1 MWFDVNGRRAYA
13 YTGGRSFDPAAPVV
27 VFVHGAQHD
36 HSVWIL
42 QSRYLAHHGR
52 AVLAVDLPGHGRS
65 AGPALET
72 VEAMADWLIA
82 LLAAAGVSQAAVVGH
97 SMGSLITLEA
107 AARAPQL
114 VNRAALLGVAIP
126 MKVADVLLNAARDD
140 EPEAFAMIN
149 AWSHSSLTHRPG
161 CPGPGF
167 SVYWQNRRLMERQAP
182 GVLFTD
188 FNACNAYVGGLTAAD
203 AIRCPVLLVSAAKDV
218 MTPPKA
224 ARELLGRLQQASA
237 KLAADSAGAERAG
250 PPRTVSIAGS
260 GHAMMTERPDA
271 VLDALRDFV

>member
-42 QSRYLAHHGR
+42 QSRYLAHHGHS
-52 AVLAVDLPGHGRS
+52 VLAVDLPGHGRS
-65 AGPALET
+65 TGPALAT
-72 VEAMADWLIA
+72 VEAMADWLLA
-82 LLAAAGVSQAAVVGH
+82 LLAAAGVSKAALVGH
-97 SMGSLITLEA
+97 SMGSLIALET

-114 VNRAALLGVAIP
+114 VERLALLGVAIP
-126 MKVADVLLNAARDD
+126 MKVSDVLLNAARDN
-140 EPEAFAMIN
+140 EPDAFAMIN

-161 CPGPGF
+161 TPGPGF
-167 SVYWQNRRLMERQAP
+167 SIYWQNRRLMERQAP

-188 FNACNAYVGGLTAAD
+188 FNACNAYESGLAAAD
-203 AIRCPVLLVSAAKDV
+203 EVRCPVLVVSAARDM

-224 ARELLGRLQQASA
+224 ARELLEHLRQASA
-237 KLAADSAGAERAG
+237 RQTPEAGGAPAP
-250 PPRTVSIAGS
+250 PPRVVSIAGS
-260 GHAMMTERPDA
+260 GHAMMAERPDR
-271 VLDALRDFV
+271 VLEALRDFV

>member
-1 MWFDVNGRRAYA
+1 MWFEVDGRRAYA
-13 YTGGRSFDPAAPVV
+13 YTGGRSFDPAAPAV

-72 VEAMADWLIA
+72 VEQMADWLLA
-82 LLAAAGVSQAAVVGH
+82 LLASAGVSRAALVGH
-97 SMGSLITLEA
+97 SMGALVALEA

-114 VNRAALLGVAIP
+114 VTRLALVGTAFP
-126 MKVADVLLNAARDD
+126 MKVSDVLLNAARDN
-140 EPEAFAMIN
+140 EPAAFAMIN
-149 AWSHSSLTHRPG
+149 AWSHSSLAHNPG
-161 CPGPGF
+161 TPGPGF

-188 FNACNAYVGGLTAAD
+188 FNACNAYAGGFDAAD
-203 AIRCPVLLVSAAKDV
+203 AVRCPTLVVSAVRDL

-224 ARELLGRLQQASA
+224 ARELIARLARERSA
-237 KLAADSAGAERAG
+237 PEQGSSHAAAVP
-250 PPRTVSIAGS
+250 PPRVVEIPGS
-260 GHAMMTERPDA
+260 GHAMMAERPDA
-271 VLDALRDFV
+271 VLAALRDFV

>member
-1 MWFDVNGRRAYA
+1 MWFEVNGHRAYA

-52 AVLAVDLPGHGRS
+52 SVLAVDLPGHGRS

-82 LLAAAGVSQAAVVGH
+82 LLAAAGVSKAAVVGH

-107 AARAPQL
+107 AARAPQV
-114 VNRAALLGVAIP
+114 VNRVALLGAAIP
-126 MKVADVLLNAARDD
+126 MKVSDVLLNAARDD

-149 AWSHSSLTHRPG
+149 AWSHSSLVHRPG
-161 CPGPGF
+161 APAPGF

-188 FNACNAYVGGLTAAD
+188 FNACNAYGGGLAAAD
-203 AIRCPVLLVSAAKDV
+203 ALVCPVLVVSGARDM

-224 ARELLGRLQQASA
+224 ARELLSHLQPTSASRPGDD
-237 KLAADSAGAERAG
+237 AAAAAVT
-250 PPRTVSIAGS
+250 PPRVVTIADC

-271 VLDALRDFV
+271 VLAALRDFV

>member
-65 AGPALET
+65 AGPALAT
-72 VEAMADWLIA
+72 VEEMADWLLA
-82 LLAAAGVSQAAVVGH
+82 LLSAAGASKAALVGH
-97 SMGSLITLEA
+97 SMGSLIALEA
-107 AARAPQL
+107 AARAPGMVSRL
-114 VNRAALLGVAIP
+114 ALLGTAMP
-126 MKVADVLLNAARDD
+126 MKVSDVLLNAARDN
-140 EPEAFAMIN
+140 EPDAFAMIN
-149 AWSHSSLTHRPG
+149 TWSHSSLTHRPG
-161 CPGPGF
+161 APAPGF

-182 GVLFTD
+182 GVLFND
-188 FNACNAYVGGLTAAD
+188 FNACNAYDHGLAAAD
-203 AIRCPVLLVSAAKDV
+203 GVRCPALVVSGARDM

-224 ARELLGRLQQASA
+224 ARELLERLRAASA
-237 KLAADSAGAERAG
+237 GQSGDAKAA
-250 PPRTVSIAGS
+250 PPRVVTIPSC
-260 GHAMMTERPDA
+260 GHNMMAERPDL
-271 VLDALRDFV
+271 VLEALREFV